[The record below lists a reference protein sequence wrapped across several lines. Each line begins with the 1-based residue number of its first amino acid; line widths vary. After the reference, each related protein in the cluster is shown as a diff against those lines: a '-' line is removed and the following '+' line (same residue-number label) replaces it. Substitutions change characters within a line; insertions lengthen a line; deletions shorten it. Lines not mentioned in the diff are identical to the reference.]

1 MKSSV
6 KDIRMPYEFEVS
18 NAVYKV
24 LSAVGNAVA
33 AENGLKKHY
42 EGIDHAGGAHR
53 SGFKNL
59 PYRIK
64 DLSAKLG
71 IHAKFEADLVLGY
84 KRAHYRLAKVEKV
97 SGKRDKILGIFATR
111 VTRKYTVNVKD
122 YGCLPENLTANI
134 DRLSDASAVKA
145 AVSEAGAAKVAYE
158 LIDSFAGY
166 NALDGRTVDVFNL
179 KSEDTYAELNRISAL
194 KVAARR
200 QEIDNSFVNKVPG
213 IRQIYRYLAEKAQEE
228 KRAHNQTLINAL
240 QTGYMDL
247 DSSASK

>member
-42 EGIDHAGGAHR
+42 EGIDHADGAHR
-53 SGFKNL
+53 SRFKNP

-64 DLSAKLG
+64 DLSARLG
-71 IHAKFEADLVLGY
+71 IHAKFEADLILGY
-84 KRAHYRLAKVEKV
+84 KCAHYRLAKVEKV
-97 SGKRDKILGIFATR
+97 SGKKDRILGVIATR

-134 DRLSDASAVKA
+134 DGLSDASAVKA

-166 NALDGRTVDVFNL
+166 NALEGRTVDVFNL

-213 IRQIYRYLAEKAQEE
+213 IRQIYRYLAEKALEE

-240 QTGYMDL
+240 QTVYMDR
-247 DSSASK
+247 DSSASM